1 MKFKLDKKIEN
12 YFKNQNKILERWVI
26 KNYGKR
32 CSDYEK
38 ECVVCKKWKLFDKL
52 ILR

>member
-1 MKFKLDKKIEN
+1 MRRYIKK
-12 YFKNQNKILERWVI
+12 QNEILKKWLI

-38 ECVVCKKWKLFDKL
+38 ECVVCNKWKLFDKL
-52 ILR
+52 ILK

>member
-1 MKFKLDKKIEN
+1 MKMEN
-12 YFKNQNKILERWVI
+12 YLKKENKVLEKWII

-32 CSDYEK
+32 CPDYEK

-52 ILR
+52 ILND